1 MAHMP
6 GGNMPKQPSNDQN
19 LELVAN
25 FEGLERCR
33 ELVDELRTK
42 LDPDAVAIA
51 TPLNDGA
58 EQPVGPSIP

>member
-1 MAHMP
+1 MAHIP
-6 GGNMPKQPSNDQN
+6 GGNMPKQSSNDQDP
-19 LELVAN
+19 VAN
-25 FEGLERCR
+25 FDGLERCR